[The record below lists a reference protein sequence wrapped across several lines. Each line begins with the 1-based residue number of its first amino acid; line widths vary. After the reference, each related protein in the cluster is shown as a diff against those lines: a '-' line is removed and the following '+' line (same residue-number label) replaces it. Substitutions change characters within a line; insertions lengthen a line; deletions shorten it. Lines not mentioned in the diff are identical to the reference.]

1 MRLPTKKKI
10 DNASKKK
17 EKEKVNKFEIE
28 WKKLLCNDY
37 TSWRE
42 SNLNE
47 LEVTIKVLTCGMIR
61 TCDLVAIVIDGNEIE
76 TPNSWYDVMLALS
89 EENKDGVHKQFGSS
103 LSGITQSAIRSERV
117 PSRDKTFL
125 YKGMYVTVSSNYAIW
140 LENIAK
146 MMVQLDIGE
155 KQIQFKLRRKEY
167 IEEKG
172 FWGETKDEIT
182 EQEEQAALI
191 RMQIKESQ
199 E

>member
-28 WKKLLCNDY
+28 WKKLLCKDY
-37 TSWRE
+37 TSGRE

-47 LEVTIKVLTCGMIR
+47 LEVTIKALTCGMVR
-61 TCDLVAIVIDGNEIE
+61 TCDLVAIVVDGNEIE

-89 EENKDGVHKQFGSS
+89 EENKDGVPKQFRSA
-103 LSGITQSAIRSERV
+103 LSGIAESAIRSERV
-117 PSRDKTFL
+117 PSRDKTFI

-146 MMVQLDIGE
+146 MMIQLDIGE

-182 EQEEQAALI
+182 EQEEQATLI
-191 RMQIKESQ
+191 RMQIEESQ

>member
-1 MRLPTKKKI
+1 MRLPTKKKL

-28 WKKLLCNDY
+28 WKKLLCKDY
-37 TSWRE
+37 TSSRE

-47 LEVTIKVLTCGMIR
+47 LEVTIKALTCGMIH
-61 TCDLVAIVIDGNEIE
+61 TCDLVDVVIDGNEIE

-89 EENKDGVHKQFGSS
+89 ETSKDGTNGTFGSA
-103 LSGITQSAIRSERV
+103 LSGIAESAIRSERV
-117 PSRDKTFL
+117 PSRGKTFL
-125 YKGMYVTVSSNYAIW
+125 YNGMYVTVSSNYAVW

-146 MMVQLDIGE
+146 MMVQLDIRE
-155 KQIQFKLRRKEY
+155 KQIQFRLRRKEY

-191 RMQIKESQ
+191 RMQIEESQ

>member
-28 WKKLLCNDY
+28 WKKLLCKDY
-37 TSWRE
+37 TSNRE

-47 LEVTIKVLTCGMIR
+47 LEVTIKALTCGMIR
-61 TCDLVAIVIDGNEIE
+61 TCDLVGVVIDGNEIE

-89 EENKDGVHKQFGSS
+89 ETSKDGTNGMFLSA
-103 LSGITQSAIRSERV
+103 LSGIAESAIRSERV

-125 YKGMYVTVSSNYAIW
+125 YNGMYVTVSSNYAIW

-146 MMVQLDIGE
+146 MMVQLNIEE
-155 KQIQFKLRRKEY
+155 KQIQFKLKRKEY

-191 RMQIKESQ
+191 RMQIEESQ